1 MLDYDAFYH
10 TCKTM
15 QEYQK
20 QFIEFALE
28 NDVLKFGS
36 FTLKS
41 GRRSPYFFNTGLFN
55 TGAKL
60 ARLGDYYAQAIINS
74 SIEFDMIYGPAY
86 KGIPLAAATSIALA
100 VNHDRDVPFC
110 SNRKEV
116 KDHGEGGMILG
127 APLEGKVLIIDDVI
141 SAGTSVNESI
151 EVFNSMGADL
161 AGVIISLNRQER
173 GKGELSAIQE
183 IEQQHQISVESIVS
197 LTDLIEHLS
206 DQDEMADHLQQVLA
220 YREQYGEKA

>member
-1 MLDYDAFYH
+1 
-10 TCKTM
+10 M
-15 QEYQK
+15 QKYQK
-20 QFIEFALE
+20 EFIEFALK

-41 GRRSPYFFNTGLFN
+41 GRQSPYFFNTGLFN

-74 SIEFDMIYGPAY
+74 GIEFDMIYGPAY

-100 VNHDRDVPFC
+100 VNHDHDVPFC

-151 EVFNSMGADL
+151 EVFNSLGAEL

-183 IEQQHQISVESIVS
+183 IEQQHKVPVESIVS
-197 LTDLIEHLS
+197 LVDLIEHLS
-206 DQDEMADHLQQVLA
+206 VKEEMADHLQQVLA
-220 YREQYGEKA
+220 YREQYGEKT

>member
-1 MLDYDAFYH
+1 MLDYYGFYH

-15 QEYQK
+15 QDYQK
-20 QFIEFALE
+20 EFIEFTLE
-28 NDVLKFGS
+28 NEVLKFGS

-41 GRRSPYFFNTGLFN
+41 GRQSPYFFNTGLFN
-55 TGAKL
+55 SGAKL
-60 ARLGDYYAQAIINS
+60 ARLGGYYAKAIIDS
-74 SIEFDMIYGPAY
+74 GIEFDMIYGPAY
-86 KGIPLAAATSIALA
+86 KGITLAAATAIALA
-100 VNHDRDVPFC
+100 VNHDRDVPYC
-110 SNRKEV
+110 SNRKEA

-127 APLEGKVLIIDDVI
+127 APLAGRVLVIDDVI

-183 IEQQHQISVESIVS
+183 IEQQHQISVESIVT

-206 DQDEMADHLQQVLA
+206 DQDNMADHLQQVLA
-220 YREQYGEKA
+220 YREQYGEKT

>member
-1 MLDYDAFYH
+1 
-10 TCKTM
+10 M

-20 QFIEFALE
+20 EFIEFALE
-28 NDVLKFGS
+28 NEVLKFGS

-41 GRRSPYFFNTGLFN
+41 GRQSPYFFNTGLFN
-55 TGAKL
+55 SGAKL
-60 ARLGDYYAQAIINS
+60 ARLGGYYAQAIINS
-74 SIEFDMIYGPAY
+74 GIEFDMIYGPAY
-86 KGIPLAAATSIALA
+86 KGIPLAAATAIALA
-100 VNHDRDVPFC
+100 VNHDRDVPYC

-127 APLEGKVLIIDDVI
+127 APLQGKVLIIDDVI

-151 EVFNSMGADL
+151 EVFNSMGAEL

-206 DQDEMADHLQQVLA
+206 GKPEMAEHLEKVLD
-220 YREQYGEKA
+220 YREEYGEKS

>member
-41 GRRSPYFFNTGLFN
+41 GRQSPYFFNTGLFN

-74 SIEFDMIYGPAY
+74 GIEFDMIYGPAY

-127 APLEGKVLIIDDVI
+127 APLAGKVLIIDDVI

-151 EVFNSMGADL
+151 EVFNNMGADL

-173 GKGELSAIQE
+173 GKGKLSAIQE

-206 DQDEMADHLQQVLA
+206 GQDKMADHLQQVLA
-220 YREQYGEKA
+220 YREQYGEKT